1 MTTSKTKAARVREQ
15 LDHPIIDADGHFVEM
30 GPILDD
36 ELATYLE
43 EAGGRELRDRYLA
56 SASRPFNTASVLADR
71 DDPVVRQEWRSMPS
85 WWGWQTKN
93 TLDRATS
100 HLPKLLYQ
108 RLDEMGIDFTL
119 MYPSTVLSL
128 IHTEGE
134 MGAAL
139 ARGANRYLA
148 SIFKPYRDRIAV
160 GAIIPMSTPEL
171 AIAELEYAVKELG
184 TKTAVIAGF
193 ARRPLGDKPA
203 NGPQAVRADHYGID
217 SPYDYDPFWAKCVEL
232 GVAPVSHSS
241 HLHLRVS
248 RSVSNY
254 AYNHIGCL
262 GTSHESLAKSL
273 FIGGVTRRFPTLRVG
288 FLEGGVAWACAL
300 YADLIGHWSKRNAE
314 TIMELDPD
322 LLDVDR
328 LMGYVRDYGDDQ
340 MVGQLDRLRNFF
352 SQPAARPKQLDEF
365 SRALIRKAEDIR
377 DLFVPNF
384 YFGCE
389 ADDPLVGWAFADKV
403 NPMGAKL
410 RAMIGSDISH
420 WDVPDMTEPVEEAY
434 EMVEH
439 GQISAENFRDFT
451 FTNPLRLH
459 AGMNPKFFEGTV
471 CESAAAKAL
480 ASGLD

>member
-1 MTTSKTKAARVREQ
+1 MTTSKTKAARVRDQ
-15 LDHPIIDADGHFVEM
+15 VGHPIIDADGHFVEM

-43 EAGGRELRDRYLA
+43 ESGGKKLRDRYLA

-71 DDPVVRQEWRSMPS
+71 DDPVVQQEWRSMPS

-93 TLDRATS
+93 TLDRATA

-119 MYPSTVLSL
+119 MYPSAVLGL
-128 IHTEGE
+128 IHTDGE

-148 SIFKPYRDRIAV
+148 SIFKPYKDRIAV
-160 GAIIPMSTPEL
+160 GAIIPMSTPNL

-184 TKTAVIAGF
+184 AKTAVIAGF
-193 ARRPLGDKPA
+193 ARRSLGDKPA
-203 NGPQAVRADHYGID
+203 NGPQAIRADHYGID

-241 HLHLRVS
+241 HMHLRVS

-300 YADLIGHWSKRNAE
+300 YADLIGHWSKRNSKA
-314 TIMELDPD
+314 IMELDPD
-322 LLDVDR
+322 RLDVDG
-328 LMGYVRDYGDDQ
+328 LMSYVRDYGDEA
-340 MVGQLDRLRNFF
+340 MVAQLDRLRNFF

-410 RAMIGSDISH
+410 RAMMGSDISH
-420 WDVPDMTEPVEEAY
+420 WDVPDMTEPVKEAY

-439 GQISAENFRDFT
+439 GQISEANFRDFT

-471 CESAAAKAL
+471 CEAAITKAL
-480 ASGLD
+480 AEGIG

>member
-1 MTTSKTKAARVREQ
+1 MTGKTKAAQVRDQ
-15 LDHPIIDADGHFVEM
+15 VDHPIIDADGHFVEI

-43 EAGGRELRDRYLA
+43 ETGGKELRDRYLA
-56 SASRPFNTASVLADR
+56 SASRPFNTANVLANR
-71 DDPVVRQEWRSMPS
+71 DDPVVQQEWRSMPS

-93 TLDRATS
+93 TLDRATA

-119 MYPSTVLSL
+119 MYPSAVLGL

-148 SIFKPYRDRIAV
+148 SIFKPYKDRIAV
-160 GAIIPMSTPEL
+160 GAIIPMSRPDL

-184 TKTAVIAGF
+184 AKTAVIAGF

-254 AYNHIGCL
+254 AYNHIGAL

-273 FIGGVTRRFPTLRVG
+273 FMGGVTRRFPTLRVG

-314 TIMELDPD
+314 AILELDPD
-322 LLDVDR
+322 RLDVDG
-328 LMGYVRDYGDDQ
+328 LMKYVKDFGDET
-340 MVGQLDRLRNFF
+340 MVGQLDRLRQFF

-365 SRALIRKAEDIR
+365 SRALIRKAEDTR
-377 DLFVPNF
+377 DLFFPIF

-389 ADDPLVGWAFADKV
+389 ADAPLVGWAFADKV
-403 NPMGAKL
+403 NPMGVQL

-420 WDVPDMTEPVEEAY
+420 WDVPDMTKPVEEAY

-439 GQISAENFRDFT
+439 GKISEANFRDFT

-471 CESAAAKAL
+471 CEAAAGKAL
-480 ASGLD
+480 AAGLG

>member
-1 MTTSKTKAARVREQ
+1 MTTSTSRAAQVREQ
-15 LDHPIIDADGHFVEM
+15 AGHPIIDADGHFVEI

-36 ELATYLE
+36 QLASYLE

-56 SASRPFNTASVLADR
+56 SAFRPFNTANVLADR
-71 DDPVVRQEWRSMPS
+71 DDPVVRQEWRAMPS

-93 TLDRATS
+93 TRDRATS

-119 MYPSTVLSL
+119 MYPSAVLSL
-128 IHTEGE
+128 IHVDGE

-148 SIFKPYRDRIAV
+148 SLFRPYRDRIAV
-160 GAIIPMSTPEL
+160 GAIIPMSTPAL

-184 TKTAVIAGF
+184 AKTAVIAGF

-203 NGPQAVRADHYGID
+203 NGPQPVRADHFGID

-273 FIGGVTRRFPTLRVG
+273 FMGGVTRRFPTLRVG

-322 LLDVDR
+322 LLDVDG
-328 LMGYVRDYGDDQ
+328 LMGYIREFGDDT
-340 MVGQLDRLRNFF
+340 MVMQLERLRAFF

-377 DLFVPNF
+377 DLFVPSF

-403 NPMGAKL
+403 NPMGARL

-420 WDVPDMTEPVEEAY
+420 WDVPDMTEPIEEAW
-434 EMVEH
+434 ELVEH
-439 GQISAENFRDFT
+439 GRISPTDFREFT
-451 FTNPLRLH
+451 FLNPVRLH
-459 AGMNPKFFEGTV
+459 AGMNPKFFEGTI
-471 CESAAAKAL
+471 CEAAVAKAI
-480 ASGLD
+480 AEGLG